1 MSKWS
6 KGGKR
11 VCEAAAACL
20 AVMATANVAE
30 ANTTVTVP
38 STGWS
43 RTYANGSWAHADSA
57 LGSFGAGVSYS
68 TALSTDAQGAARS
81 ADSRA
86 DLDVQMFDQSFTLV
100 GVEGKLSTTSTS
112 PTSPTEY
119 LGATV
124 GGFTLLS
131 QVLTP
136 TQSDSLSLGVN
147 LGEVKAGG
155 VELGLNVVGSY
166 SFTGF
171 SVCLEAS
178 ATKDAWI
185 GPIPIT
191 ITGALDGC
199 PYMSVQAA
207 SASPSNGKPQ
217 LAYDMKPGVDTS
229 FTLSAGFGSSE
240 VASAGLWGSVDLI
253 NFGTDVAS
261 TMSFDPATTNLD
273 YRLVGKETLSSLSGS
288 AGVYASVGYKALSVT
303 YQHTFFAWD
312 GITWKDQIVLA
323 DSVPAASE
331 VRVDIGFRGAT
342 GNYLYDDSEGAAE
355 SGTSYQWYQAWYPN
369 GAYAFPIDGA
379 TGSSYTYS
387 TGDTGAYLQFC
398 ATPRNSAGNWGAQ
411 ACSDW
416 TPVGRLVML
425 YHDTNYSGAKK
436 AFAYERAGQ
445 SSQCVDIVQDFND
458 VVSSYIFSAPIS
470 SPATLYFF
478 KGGNC
483 TGSRMSITASPG
495 TEQSAT
501 NMPSGWSDVIS
512 SFLVVHDETVAA
524 TDVRVDIGSNVATA
538 RYTFADSAGVPEYGS
553 TFQWYRA
560 SDRNGTNAAPVAG
573 ITGAVYPLNPQDE
586 GKFLRVCVVPSTAY
600 LGGYPACSDWSA
612 GVGDMLRIYQDSNY
626 GGASYAYAYKHAP
639 SGTCTN
645 LTDYGF
651 NDKMSSYELTE
662 SWRNSPGTTAVFY
675 HDGNCTGWTI
685 SATIPTGSTGYSQ
698 PAVQSSF
705 NDDASSVR
713 IYWNPSAS
721 VSTPSVS
728 LSGNKASAVYT
739 WSDGLGGPDRSLF
752 DWYVADDASGTNA
765 ASISNVHGPSYA
777 LTGIENSR
785 FLQVCV
791 NPSNGVSSGD
801 RRCSAWFA
809 VGYEIQLFSEP
820 SLTAGSGT
828 ALAFAYASTPSG
840 TCFNLADYGFDDVTQ
855 AFQAFS
861 SSTSNAKVFVYQ
873 GPNCVKDTT
882 AGLYSAAWQTNQQ
895 GYYAPPGG
903 TVHSPTGKVY
913 STDLGTRYDST
924 ISSFKVEY

>member
-6 KGGKR
+6 RGGKR
-11 VCEAAAACL
+11 VCEAAAVCL
-20 AVMATANVAE
+20 AVMAAANVAE

-68 TALSTDAQGAARS
+68 TALSSDAQGAARS

-86 DLDVQMFDQSFTLV
+86 DLDVQMFGQSFTFV

-147 LGEVKAGG
+147 LGEYKAGG
-155 VELGLNVVGSY
+155 VKLGLNVSGSY

-178 ATKDAWI
+178 ATKDTWI

-191 ITGALDGC
+191 VTGALDGC
-199 PYMSVQAA
+199 PYMSVEAA

-217 LAYDMKPGVDTS
+217 LTYEMKPGVDTS

-253 NFGTDVAS
+253 NFGTDIAS
-261 TMSFDPATTNLD
+261 TMSFDPATANLD
-273 YRLVGKETLSSLSGS
+273 YRLVGKETLSSLSGG
-288 AGVYASVGYKALSVT
+288 AGVYASVGYKALAVT
-303 YQHTFFAWD
+303 YQHTFFEWD

-331 VRVDIGFRGAT
+331 VRVDIGFREAT
-342 GNYLYDDSEGAAE
+342 GAYRYDDSEGAAE
-355 SGTSYQWYQAWYPN
+355 SGTRYQWYRSLYAD
-369 GAYAFPIDGA
+369 GAYARPIAGS
-379 TGSSYTYS
+379 TGMTYTYN
-387 TGDTGAYLQFC
+387 TGDTDHYLQFC
-398 ATPRNSAGNWGAQ
+398 ATPRNSAGNWGVQ
-411 ACSDW
+411 SCSDW
-416 TPVGRLVML
+416 TPIGRTLLL
-425 YHDTNYSGAKK
+425 YHDTDHSGAKK

-445 SSQCVDIVQDFND
+445 SSHCVDIVQDFND
-458 VVSSYIFSAPIS
+458 VVSSYIFFAPASA
-470 SPATLYFF
+470 PATLYFF
-478 KGGNC
+478 KDGNC
-483 TGSRMSITASPG
+483 TGSRMGINLAAG
-495 TEQSAT
+495 TEQSPMS
-501 NMPSGWSDVIS
+501 MPSGWNDVIS
-512 SFLVVHDETVAA
+512 SFLVVYEESATA
-524 TDVRVDIGSNVATA
+524 TDVGVDLGINTATA
-538 RYTFADSAGVPEYGS
+538 RYNFSDSAGVGENGS
-553 TFQWYRA
+553 TYQWYRA
-560 SDRNGTNAAPVAG
+560 TDANGSNASAISGA
-573 ITGAVYPLNPQDE
+573 TGRSYSLTTQDE
-586 GKFLRVCVVPSTAY
+586 RRFLQVCVTPATAY
-600 LGGYPACSDWSA
+600 LIGPAACSDWSA
-612 GVGDMLRIYQDSNY
+612 GVGDMLRMYRDTDY
-626 GGASYAYAYKHAP
+626 GSSSLALAYKHAP

-645 LTDYGF
+645 LVDYGF

-662 SWRNSPGTTAVFY
+662 SWRDSPGTTAVFY

-698 PAVQSSF
+698 HAVQSSF

-713 IYWNPSAS
+713 VYWNPSAS

-728 LSGNKASAVYT
+728 ISGNKASAVYT
-739 WSDGLGGPDRSLF
+739 WSDGLGGPDRSIF
-752 DWYVADDASGTNA
+752 DWSVADDASGTNA
-765 ASISNVHGPSYA
+765 ASISDVHGPSYA
-777 LTGIENSR
+777 LTGIENNR

-801 RRCSAWFA
+801 RRCSAWSA
-809 VGYEIQLFSEP
+809 VGYELQLFSEP
-820 SLTAGSGT
+820 SLTPGSGT

-882 AGLYSAAWQTNQQ
+882 AGLYSAAWLTNQH

-903 TVHSPTGKVY
+903 TVYSPTGKVY